1 MKIEQ
6 TDELLALQKALFFV
20 KFGNDEYDAHY
31 LAVSPILGKLLKQT
45 KEELSKH
52 ISKQY
57 GSDMSGGDWGSIE
70 DYPDFLLKVSMH
82 INNVDN
88 WHKFDLVTQQEVIKN
103 LCSPFVVS
111 EITISKLILKT
122 AN

>member
-20 KFGNDEYDAHY
+20 KFGNEEYDAHY

-45 KEELSKH
+45 KDELSKQTP
-52 ISKQY
+52 KQY
-57 GSDMSGGDWGSIE
+57 GSEINGGGWGSIE

-82 INNVDN
+82 INHVDN
-88 WHKFDLVTQQEVIKN
+88 WHKLDVNIKQEVIEN
-103 LCSPFVVS
+103 LCSPFSVS
-111 EITISKLILKT
+111 EMTVGKLILEIR
-122 AN
+122 N